1 MGGICRRSNHAE
13 SGLREK
19 GRLKFNERDSDA
31 VPESCV
37 KLCKLLQNA
46 GIVREF
52 SQIYYGGSGKIVEKY
67 IPLVRL
73 SVIKEKEI
81 PYAAGTIN
89 NPEKVAEFARNI
101 LNGADREHLLVLSID
116 SKCRPLAIEIV
127 SIGTVNA
134 TMAEPRETFK
144 HAVLAGAAGI
154 ILAHNHPSGD
164 CTPSEEDTII
174 TKRVNEAGKLLGIP
188 LKDHVIV
195 GDGYFS
201 YHENESSDVSNHD
214 GFL

>member
-1 MGGICRRSNHAE
+1 M
-13 SGLREK
+13 
-19 GRLKFNERDSDA
+19 
-31 VPESCV
+31 
-37 KLCKLLQNA
+37 
-46 GIVREF
+46 
-52 SQIYYGGSGKIVEKY
+52 EKY

-164 CTPSEEDTII
+164 CTPSEEV
-174 TKRVNEAGKLLGIP
+174 RRGKLSGPGLPASGGLEIIGVRVRGGP
-188 LKDHVIV
+188 
-195 GDGYFS
+195 
-201 YHENESSDVSNHD
+201 EAA
-214 GFL
+214 